1 MNELKRWLK
10 QATPEEKAS
19 ILQDAG
25 TTDGALRQACGGY
38 RSGGELNLSPE
49 FAHRLTEATVKVR
62 RRGLKPLNVGLLAP
76 TCAACKYYKKGKKK

>member
-19 ILQDAG
+19 VKQDAG

-49 FAHRLTEATVKVR
+49 FAHRLADATTKVR
-62 RRGLKPLNVGLLAP
+62 RRGLKPLSVGVLSP
-76 TCAACKYYKKGKKK
+76 TCAACKYYKKGKKQ